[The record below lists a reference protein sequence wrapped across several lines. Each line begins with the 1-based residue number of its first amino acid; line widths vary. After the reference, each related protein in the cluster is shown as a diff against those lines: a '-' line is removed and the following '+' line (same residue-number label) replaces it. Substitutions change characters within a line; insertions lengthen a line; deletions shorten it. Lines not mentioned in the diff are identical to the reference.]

1 MRDPL
6 VTHLLT
12 MKIRNWSI
20 FLFVVL
26 YHILIIALIPVAV
39 AVFSWTAFWLFL
51 VSYIIGGISITAGYH
66 RLFAH
71 KAYTAKPI
79 YEWLVLIGSLFAF
92 EMSALKWSFDHRLHH
107 NHVDTDSDPYSI
119 NKGFWYAHI
128 LWLFDYDRKF
138 DPKLVPDL
146 LKNPRVAF
154 QDKYYI
160 PLAIIANLMLIGVAS
175 IFIDPMAAFYYGF
188 LLRMAMVHH
197 CTWFINS
204 LCHTFGS
211 KTYSRE
217 LTAVDNAAMALLTF
231 GEGYHNYHHAFAAD
245 YRNGIRWYHFDPTKW
260 VIWLSSKLGFTK
272 NLRSVNSVVLLKS
285 LVQKDRK
292 IILDRLSEE
301 VDEIASEWREKVEQ
315 LSSKF
320 ENISLNL
327 NNKVRELKNVSDSQK
342 LPLEEEVKQLK
353 SHLDHTWKEWLELT
367 QNATKQFKLAHSH

>member
-1 MRDPL
+1 M
-6 VTHLLT
+6 
-12 MKIRNWSI
+12 
-20 FLFVVL
+20 
-26 YHILIIALIPVAV
+26 
-39 AVFSWTAFWLFL
+39 
-51 VSYIIGGISITAGYH
+51 
-66 RLFAH
+66 
-71 KAYTAKPI
+71 
-79 YEWLVLIGSLFAF
+79 
-92 EMSALKWSFDHRLHH
+92 
-107 NHVDTDSDPYSI
+107 
-119 NKGFWYAHI
+119 
-128 LWLFDYDRKF
+128 
-138 DPKLVPDL
+138 
-146 LKNPRVAF
+146 
-154 QDKYYI
+154 
-160 PLAIIANLMLIGVAS
+160 
-175 IFIDPMAAFYYGF
+175 
-188 LLRMAMVHH
+188 
-197 CTWFINS
+197 
-204 LCHTFGS
+204 
-211 KTYSRE
+211 
-217 LTAVDNAAMALLTF
+217 TAVDNAAMALLTF

-320 ENISLNL
+320 ESISLNL